1 MKAAEVQTPLCAP
14 VHIMVDNWPFH
25 APVLVMA
32 DIFTPVFTN
41 RSLYTPLSTV
51 LRTSFR
57 PSYAPLST
65 ILRTSID
72 HLTHLYQ
79 PSYAPLSTTLCT
91 SFDHLTHLYRPSYA
105 PISTILRTSI
115 DHLTHLYRPSYA
127 PLSTIVRTSI
137 DHLTHLYRPS
147 LDLWKVRNSWLITTI
162 ILCLGKLTFGKNS
175 GLMGEEAFSL

>member
-1 MKAAEVQTPLCAP
+1 MRCTLLTVRICLEKIRIENLCNREVFGSMSAAVVQTPLCAP

-57 PSYAPLST
+57 PPYAPLST
-65 ILRTSID
+65 ILR
-72 HLTHLYQ
+72 
-79 PSYAPLSTTLCT
+79 T

-105 PISTILRTSI
+105 PLSTYGKFGTPGWSQQS
-115 DHLTHLYRPSYA
+115 SYA
-127 PLSTIVRTSI
+127 SGSLLLVKIADSWGKKRFHCKLIKW
-137 DHLTHLYRPS
+137 HL
-147 LDLWKVRNSWLITTI
+147 I
-162 ILCLGKLTFGKNS
+162 
-175 GLMGEEAFSL
+175 